1 MEKKEKEVISINI
14 EDILGEG
21 SGMEFE
27 IVDTKKSDNKKE
39 SDSKIVEHTDKK

>member
-1 MEKKEKEVISINI
+1 MEKKEVLNINL

-27 IVDTKKSDNKKE
+27 IVDTKKENDDKKDNG
-39 SDSKIVEHTDKK
+39 KIVEATNKK